1 MKFCPQCTQ
10 ELKVL
15 EFDGVERLAC
25 PSSDCDFVYW
35 DNPTPVVAGIV
46 ELDGSVIL
54 VRNVGWP
61 EKMFGL
67 IAGYLEKNETPE
79 DGILREVREELGLE
93 GQIQDFVGYYPFY
106 ELNQLLL
113 VFHVRAAGEIV
124 QGKELEAHKLIQAN
138 VLKPWPFGTGL
149 ALKDWLEA
157 RKE

>member
-1 MKFCPQCTQ
+1 MKYCPLCATD
-10 ELKVL
+10 LIIIDV
-15 EFDGVERLAC
+15 DGTKRLSC
-25 PSSDCDFVYW
+25 PSNECDYVFW

-79 DGILREVREELGLE
+79 EGILREVREELGVE
-93 GQIQDFVGYYPFY
+93 GHIQEFVGYYPFY

-113 VFHVRAAGEIV
+113 VFHVTAAGEIV
-124 QGKELEAHKLIQAN
+124 LGKELEAHKLIQAN
-138 VLKPWPFGTGL
+138 VLKPWPSGTGL